1 MLGTVEKYM
10 IQESI
15 RMSIPSQKSEA
26 ILGILRSVLERSKD
40 DPSCLGCHIYGDLDE
55 KNVLMLEGLWSTEEA
70 LEHHLR
76 SDEYRNLLL
85 ALELAVRR
93 PEIRFNTIA
102 GSTGIETIEKARG
115 QAR

>member
-1 MLGTVEKYM
+1 M

-15 RMSIPSQKSEA
+15 RMSIPPQKSEA
-26 ILGILRSVLERSKD
+26 ILGILRSVLEQSRD
-40 DPSCLGCHIYGDLDE
+40 DPRCLGCHIYGDLSE
-55 KNVLMLEGLWSTEEA
+55 KNVLMLEGLWSTEEG

-85 ALELAVRR
+85 ALELAIEW
-93 PEIRFNTIA
+93 PEIRFDSISV
-102 GSTGIETIEKARG
+102 STGIETIEKARG

>member
-1 MLGTVEKYM
+1 M

-15 RMSIPSQKSEA
+15 RISIPSQKSEA
-26 ILGILRSVLERSKD
+26 VLGILRSVLERSKD

-55 KNVLMLEGLWSTEEA
+55 KNVLMLEGLWSTEEG

-93 PEIRFNTIA
+93 PEIRFNTIS
-102 GSTGIETIEKARG
+102 GSSGIETIEKARG